1 MKVIPIL
8 ESADDSVVERKSS
21 IDQFKGTLHIIKG
34 GVYVPI
40 SFDVL
45 DYIDCNKPHAHRAI
59 LGDHE
64 YMYAIGKCQSSV
76 ATLVLSDTGEQ
87 DTVQAVKADNDA
99 IGVKNVECRK
109 IGLDYV
115 RAKDN
120 VKAVES
126 DQITMAGSDDDHR
139 VIRKSSIDQ
148 FKNTLHII
156 KGGVYVPI
164 SFDVLDYIH
173 CGKPHA
179 HLAILGDHD
188 YLYAIGECQRSV
200 ATLVLSDTGDQDTV
214 QAVKADNDAIG
225 VKNVTHAKIGLDY
238 VVAEDDMTSVETDK
252 SMAMLSSNDDH
263 KVHRKSSIDQ
273 YNNTLHIV
281 KGGVS
286 IPISFDTLDYI
297 YCNKTVSHRTIL
309 SDGGDIGYHFEVGK
323 RTFYSDLY
331 VISDFRGT
339 ETAQLPAFF
348 GEGFYDRYFSK
359 NVLTVDDRSS
369 LGTRTIGK
377 RQVGLDYILADE
389 TITPVE

>member
-8 ESADDSVVERKSS
+8 ASADDSVVERKSS

-45 DYIDCNKPHAHRAI
+45 DYIYCDKPHAHRAI

-64 YMYAIGKCQSSV
+64 YLYAIGECQRTV
-76 ATLVLSDTGEQ
+76 ATLILSDTGEQ
-87 DTVQAVKADNDA
+87 DTVEAVKADNDA
-99 IGVKNVECRK
+99 LGVKNRQCRK

-120 VKAVES
+120 VSAVES
-126 DQITMAGSDDDHR
+126 EKITMAASDDDHR
-139 VIRKSSIDQ
+139 VTRKSSIDQ
-148 FKNTLHII
+148 FKNTLHLIR
-156 KGGVYVPI
+156 GGVYVPI
-164 SFDVLDYIH
+164 SFDTLDYVY
-173 CGKPHA
+173 CGKPHS
-179 HLAILGDHD
+179 HLTILGDHD

-200 ATLVLSDTGDQDTV
+200 STIVLSDTGDQDTV
-214 QAVKADNDAIG
+214 QAVKADNDVIG
-225 VKNVTHAKIGLDY
+225 VKNVSNAKIGLDY
-238 VVAEDDMTSVETDK
+238 VVAEDDMAAVAADK
-252 SMAMLSSNDDH
+252 SMAMIASDDDH

-286 IPISFDTLDYI
+286 VPISFDTLDYI

-309 SDGGDIGYHFEVGK
+309 SDGGDIGYHFEVGH
-323 RTFYSDLY
+323 RVFYSDLY

-359 NVLTVDDRSS
+359 NILTVSDQSS
-369 LGTRTIGK
+369 LGTRSSGNRK
-377 RQVGLDYILADE
+377 VGLDYILADE

>member
-1 MKVIPIL
+1 MTLDFL
-8 ESADDSVVERKSS
+8 ESTDDEQINRYSS

-64 YMYAIGKCQSSV
+64 YLYAIGQCQSSV
-76 ATLVLSDTGEQ
+76 ATLVLSDTGDQ

-115 RAKDN
+115 RAKDSLAP
-120 VKAVES
+120 V
-126 DQITMAGSDDDHR
+126 QDDGR
-139 VIRKSSIDQ
+139 
-148 FKNTLHII
+148 
-156 KGGVYVPI
+156 I
-164 SFDVLDYIH
+164 SMI
-173 CGKPHA
+173 A
-179 HLAILGDHD
+179 
-188 YLYAIGECQRSV
+188 
-200 ATLVLSDTGDQDTV
+200 
-214 QAVKADNDAIG
+214 
-225 VKNVTHAKIGLDY
+225 
-238 VVAEDDMTSVETDK
+238 
-252 SMAMLSSNDDH
+252 SNDDH

-309 SDGGDIGYHFEVGK
+309 SEGGDIGYHFEVGK
-323 RTFYSDLY
+323 RVFFSDLY

-369 LGTRTIGK
+369 LGTRNVSERK
-377 RQVGLDYILADE
+377 VGLDYILADE

>member
-8 ESADDSVVERKSS
+8 ASADDNVVERKSS

-45 DYIDCNKPHAHRAI
+45 DYIHCGKPHAHSAI

-64 YMYAIGKCQSSV
+64 YLYAISQCQSSV
-76 ATLVLSDTGEQ
+76 ATL
-87 DTVQAVKADNDA
+87 
-99 IGVKNVECRK
+99 I
-109 IGLDYV
+109 
-115 RAKDN
+115 
-120 VKAVES
+120 
-126 DQITMAGSDDDHR
+126 
-139 VIRKSSIDQ
+139 
-148 FKNTLHII
+148 
-156 KGGVYVPI
+156 
-164 SFDVLDYIH
+164 
-173 CGKPHA
+173 
-179 HLAILGDHD
+179 
-188 YLYAIGECQRSV
+188 
-200 ATLVLSDTGDQDTV
+200 LSDTGDQDTV
-214 QAVKADNDAIG
+214 QAIKADNDAIG
-225 VKNVTHAKIGLDY
+225 VKNTQCRKIGLGY
-238 VVAEDDMTSVETDK
+238 VRAKDSLAPIQGDGR
-252 SMAMLSSNDDH
+252 MAMLSSKDDH

-309 SDGGDIGYHFEVGK
+309 SEGGDIGYHFDVGK
-323 RTFYSDLY
+323 RVFFSDLY

-359 NVLTVDDRSS
+359 NVLAVDDRSS
-369 LGTRTIGK
+369 LGTRNVSERK
-377 RQVGLDYILADE
+377 VGLDYILADE